1 MPLDNELAGYP
12 ALSSDHP
19 LLAEE
24 STASVTRP
32 PVDPN
37 NPPWGFGSALLV
49 WLFSIVVQLIM
60 QIVIFAGYLIY
71 SGWSPTSPNAG
82 AALSTLAIDKTSIF
96 LQIFSL
102 LPAHLLTFAV
112 VWLIVTQSGKYP
124 FFKTIG
130 WEWPGRYWPWLSLGL
145 GVVLFGAG
153 MGVANLIGAEK
164 TTTLEQIIN
173 SSLAARYTI
182 AFLAVF
188 TAPFI
193 EEFIYRG
200 VLFGAVH
207 RLAGGIV
214 ASVTTLGL
222 FTLIHVPQYWPN
234 FGVIAAVGFLSVALT
249 VIRARTGRLLPCVV
263 IHFVFNGIQSAYL
276 IVEPHLGRTVPVPEP
291 APSLVALLLGLF

>member
-1 MPLDNELAGYP
+1 MPFDNELAGYP
-12 ALSSDHP
+12 AVSSDHP

-24 STASVTRP
+24 PTASVTSP
-32 PVDPN
+32 PVGPN
-37 NPPWGFGSALLV
+37 NPPWGFGSAFLV
-49 WLFSIVVQLIM
+49 WLFSILVQFIM

-71 SGWSPTSPNAG
+71 SGWNPTSPDAG
-82 AALSTLAIDKTSIF
+82 TSLSTLAMDKTSIF
-96 LQIFSL
+96 LQILSL
-102 LPAHLLTFAV
+102 LPAHLLTFV
-112 VWLIVTQSGKYP
+112 LVWLIVTQSGKYP
-124 FFKTIG
+124 FFRTIG
-130 WEWPGRYWPWLSLGL
+130 WEWPGRFWPWLSLGL

-153 MGVANLIGAEK
+153 MVVANLVGAEK

-207 RLAGGIV
+207 KLAGSIV
-214 ASVTTLGL
+214 AGVTTLGL

-234 FGVIAAVGFLSVALT
+234 FGVLAAVGFLTVALT
-249 VIRARTGRLLPCVV
+249 VIRAKTGRLLPCVV

-276 IVEPHLGRTVPVPEP
+276 VIEPHLSRTVPIPEP
-291 APSLVALLLGLF
+291 APSLLALLPGLF